1 MKRIFSKVHITTG
14 ILMVGGC
21 GMLLFGSGC
30 AFWKKSPEQPL
41 LGSRG
46 AVPAPYLRPDA
57 GAPVE
62 PGFEEDTADLDVPEP
77 ADLEEPQI
85 EDTTG
90 DEDVRVP
97 PTVDSPTLTYTVK
110 KGDTLWDIAQ
120 KYGVSF
126 KELAA
131 YNNMDP
137 DDTLVVG
144 KTLTIPPGGEA
155 RSHDRGPDTTTTT
168 EMPEP
173 GSGGIEKQPIPS
185 DRKYTV
191 KSGDSLWVIARKF
204 GVKVSAL
211 KRVNDM
217 TSDTIHVGDVLVL
230 PTSAENETTEIAQ
243 PEIPS
248 DTEDTGGV
256 PEADTTADDGA
267 PGETTDTAD
276 TEPEPDPLNLLEHT
290 VMQGDTLQEIAD
302 MYGTTVN
309 AIKRANPDVDS
320 DEDLA
325 VNMTIKVPFD

>member
-1 MKRIFSKVHITTG
+1 MKRIFCKVHMTTG
-14 ILMVGGC
+14 ILILGGC

-30 AFWKKSPEQPL
+30 AFWKKSQEQPL

-46 AVPAPYLRPDA
+46 TVPAPYLRPDA

-62 PGFEEDTADLDVPEP
+62 PGFDEDTGGLDVPEP
-77 ADLEEPQI
+77 ADLDEPQI
-85 EDTTG
+85 EEGTG
-90 DEDVRVP
+90 GDVMLP
-97 PTVDSPTLTYTVK
+97 PPVEAPTLTYTVK

-137 DDTLVVG
+137 DDTLIVG
-144 KTLTIPPGGEA
+144 KTLTVPPGGEA
-155 RSHDRGPDTTTTT
+155 QPNDRGAETATIAT
-168 EMPEP
+168 PES
-173 GSGGIEKQPIPS
+173 GGGIEKQPIPS

-217 TSDTIHVGDVLVL
+217 TSDTIHVGDVIVL
-230 PTSAENETTEIAQ
+230 PASAESEATETAQ

-248 DTEDTGGV
+248 DTGDTGAES
-256 PEADTTADDGA
+256 EADSAAGDTT
-267 PGETTDTAD
+267 ETTDTEP
-276 TEPEPDPLNLLEHT
+276 EPEPDPLNLLEHT

-320 DEDLA
+320 DEDLE